1 MSATILDGKALARK
15 IREGLAKEIGE
26 LTAAGHGS
34 PGLAVVLV
42 GEDEASQVYV
52 RNKERASSKMGMNS
66 RVIRM
71 PADAS
76 EEEVIAEV
84 KNLNAD
90 PEVHGFLVQL
100 PLPDHISEQNVLDAI
115 DPVKDADGL
124 HQVNMG
130 KLILGRSDL
139 VAQPCTPLG
148 MMTILD
154 EYGIDL
160 KGKESV
166 IVGRSNIVGKPIGMM
181 LMSRHSTITYCHSR
195 TTDLPGVCRRA
206 DVLVAAIGRANMI
219 KGDWIKPG
227 AALLDVGINRTENG
241 LVGDIDFEEAKEVA
255 GYITPVPGGVGPMTI
270 AMLMRNTVEM
280 FKKTK
285 GI

>member
-1 MSATILDGKALARK
+1 
-15 IREGLAKEIGE
+15 
-26 LTAAGHGS
+26 
-34 PGLAVVLV
+34 LAVILV
-42 GEDEASQVYV
+42 GEDEASKIYV
-52 RNKERASSKMGMNS
+52 RNKERASLKIGMTSKI
-66 RVIRM
+66 VRM
-71 PADAS
+71 PADSS
-76 EEEVIAEV
+76 EEDVIAEV

-90 PEVHGFLVQL
+90 PEIHGFLVQL
-100 PLPDHISEQNVLDAI
+100 PLPDHIDEQNVLDAI
-115 DPVKDADGL
+115 APEKDADGL

-139 VAQPCTPLG
+139 VSQPCTPLG

-154 EYGIDL
+154 EYGIEL
-160 KGKESV
+160 KGRESV
-166 IVGRSNIVGKPIGMM
+166 IVGRSNIVGKPIGIM

-195 TTDLPGVCRRA
+195 TQDLPEVCRRA
-206 DVLVAAIGRANMI
+206 DILVAAIGRAEMI

-227 AALLDVGINRTENG
+227 AVVLDVGMNRTDEK
-241 LVGDIDFEEAKEVA
+241 LVGDIEFEKAREVA

-280 FKKTK
+280 FKKVK

>member
-15 IREGLAKEIGE
+15 IREGLAKVIGE

-100 PLPDHISEQNVLDAI
+100 PLPKHISEQNVLDAI

-227 AALLDVGINRTENG
+227 AALLDVGINRTDNG

-280 FKKTK
+280 FKKTNL
-285 GI
+285 